1 MPRIRL
7 ERSNTL
13 RPDPGSRRPPVE
25 RLGERMGVF
34 FPVLALTGCALA
46 MDAPTSPP
54 VTGSRSAGPT
64 SAPQIGGPVTSGTVS
79 LSVIEALPGDLREVL
94 EEQRKRYGA
103 PL

>member
-1 MPRIRL
+1 M
-7 ERSNTL
+7 
-13 RPDPGSRRPPVE
+13 E

-46 MDAPTSPP
+46 TDAPTSPP

-79 LSVIEALPGDLREVL
+79 LSVRSIAGAGSFPRSFLIPGTDTSIRI
-94 EEQRKRYGA
+94 GGS
-103 PL
+103 